1 MNHDPDYAFS
11 DSTELN
17 QTIKEVAEMAVTQ
30 DTLDTMA
37 SRILKRTTLMAQ
49 PPKPASLVRRSS
61 SLVPVTLALV
71 AAALVITFLLLSH
84 TGSGVAFAQA
94 QQQVEKT
101 GSVQYVEY
109 MHPEDAK
116 EMIAECRNL
125 LQETTLELAIEE
137 AREAGQT
144 DSETELKKKYE
155 EFSTRIKEY
164 ANDLETKLSQAKPIE
179 SKRVWI
185 QGRYLQ
191 REEETPYGE
200 KMIRILN
207 AETGEHMTLDVSDK
221 RCTFYKSQTTIG
233 MKSGEKTVL
242 QMKPQPNADFYSRIA
257 AIPSKDV
264 RELPGKLINGKQTV
278 GFEQVGE
285 NADTI
290 FIHTY
295 WIDKET
301 RLPVQID
308 DVMKQGD
315 TVIGGAT
322 RSQFVF
328 DQPVDA
334 SMFSTIP
341 PEGYTVKDGTILGLD
356 IEK

>member
-1 MNHDPDYAFS
+1 MSHDPDFSFS
-11 DSTELN
+11 DSMELN
-17 QTIKEVAEMAVTQ
+17 QTIKEVAEMTVTQ
-30 DTLDTMA
+30 DTLDTLA
-37 SRILKRTTLMAQ
+37 SRILKRTTVVAQ
-49 PPKPASLVRRSS
+49 PPMPVHQLLLNAR
-61 SLVPVTLALV
+61 LVPVTLALV
-71 AAALVITFLLLSH
+71 AAALMIAFLLLSH
-84 TGSGVAFAQA
+84 SGSGVAFAQA

-101 GSVQYVEY
+101 DSVQYVEY
-109 MHPEDAK
+109 MHPEEAK
-116 EMIAECRNL
+116 EMITECHNL
-125 LQETTLELAIEE
+125 LQEMTLDWFIDDSK
-137 AREAGQT
+137 RAGKT

-164 ANDLETKLSQAKPIE
+164 VNDLETKLSQAEPIE

-185 QGRYLQ
+185 QGRFLQ
-191 REEETPYGE
+191 RIEQSPYGSE
-200 KMIRILN
+200 MISISN
-207 AETGEHMTLDVSDK
+207 AETGETVTLDLSNK
-221 RCTFYKSQTTIG
+221 LCTLIKTQTTIG
-233 MKSGEKTVL
+233 MKSGEKTVTQL
-242 QMKPQPNADFYSRIA
+242 KPRPDADFYANIA
-257 AIPSKDV
+257 AIPSRGV
-264 RELPGKLINGKQTV
+264 RELQGKLINGKQTV

-290 FIHTY
+290 FIHTF

-341 PEGYTVKDGTILGLD
+341 PEGYTVKEGTILGLD